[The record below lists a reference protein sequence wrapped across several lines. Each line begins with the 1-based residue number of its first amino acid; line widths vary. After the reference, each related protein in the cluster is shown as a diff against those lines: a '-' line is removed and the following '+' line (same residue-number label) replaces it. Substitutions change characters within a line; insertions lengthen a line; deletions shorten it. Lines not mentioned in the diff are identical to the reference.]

1 MNIKVSSVR
10 DTQYRRP
17 TGEGGAMSATIV
29 AHVELASRFKGEHAE
44 RLEVYVNVFLI
55 EWFALIPALKID

>member
-29 AHVELASRFKGEHAE
+29 AHVELASRFKGEHVE
-44 RLEVYVNVFLI
+44 RLEVYVNAFLI
-55 EWFALIPALKID
+55 E